1 MASAAVA
8 ADVILSFVRIRFIKS
23 LGEIMAESKR
33 DYYEVLGV
41 AKGASDAEIKSAYR
55 KVAKK
60 YHPDAN
66 PGDKEAEAKFKEAA
80 EAYAVLSDADK
91 RRQYDQFG
99 HAAFEQGGMGG
110 GGFDFSGDMSDLF
123 GSFGDIFG
131 DLFGGGG
138 RRRSNN
144 GPVKGANTRAGIRIT
159 FDEAVFGTEKELDL
173 NLKEECN
180 TCHGSGAKPGSNPET
195 CSKCGGRGQVV
206 YTQQTLFGMSQSVQA
221 CPDCRGTG
229 KIVKDKCND
238 CRGVGY
244 QTVRKKIQVSI
255 PAGIDHGQ
263 SIRIRG
269 KGEPGE
275 RGGERGDLLVEVAVS
290 AHPTFQRQDTDIFS
304 NAPLSFTT
312 AALGGE
318 VRISTVDGD
327 VMYTVAP
334 GTQTGTRVRL
344 RGKGVPSLRNKDVR
358 GDHYVTLVVQ
368 VPTKLTNDQ
377 KEAIRHLDEV
387 MNGDKGTSDTEKKS
401 EKKGMKK
408 VKEFFDNL
416 VDDDK

>member
-1 MASAAVA
+1 
-8 ADVILSFVRIRFIKS
+8 
-23 LGEIMAESKR
+23 MAESKR
-33 DYYEVLGV
+33 DYYEVLGI

-91 RRQYDQFG
+91 RRQYDQYG

-159 FDEAVFGTEKELDL
+159 FEEAVFGTEKELDL

-180 TCHGSGAKPGSNPET
+180 TCHGSGAKPGTSAET
-195 CSKCGGRGQVV
+195 CQKCGGRGQVV

-229 KIVKDKCND
+229 KIVKEKCPD

-244 QTVRKKIQVSI
+244 QTARKKIQVSI

-290 AHPTFQRQDTDIFS
+290 THPIFQRQDTDIFS

-312 AALGGE
+312 AALGGD

-334 GTQTGTRVRL
+334 GTQTGTKVRL
-344 RGKGVPSLRNKDVR
+344 RGKGVPSLRNKEVR

-368 VPTKLTNDQ
+368 VPTKLTSEQ
-377 KEAIRHLDEV
+377 KDLLRQFDES
-387 MNGDKGTSDTEKKS
+387 MNGGKTSAAGTEKKS

-408 VKEFFDNL
+408 RVEEFFDNL